1 MQALGQL
8 TLGQLT
14 SASESFFSASES
26 EAEVVFDAWK
36 EHVQLLIDC
45 GDKDNLKK
53 AEVAL
58 LKAVKDG
65 IEIGMSRRWYIT
77 PSQQAMV
84 LYLLARAYVKLK
96 YWESAESKL
105 NEALEI
111 RKKLDVAKDKEVPKM
126 VSLQGQIYMGKEEY
140 EKAMEKHQKAKE
152 LREDLFG
159 KDHQEVA
166 ASLSNISKVHR
177 VQKNFAQAKQALEE
191 AYKIQR
197 DRLGKRHK
205 YVAMTEKDMGSLLRE
220 MGEEQAA
227 KESIKKAVATLKII
241 QAEGRDE
248 VSTHTHTHT
257 YKHTYKHIYKHPHTI
272 VNI

>member
-14 SASESFFSASES
+14 SASES

-58 LKAVKDG
+58 LKAVTDG
-65 IEIGMSRRWYIT
+65 IEIGTSTMSNT

-96 YWESAESKL
+96 DWESAESKL

-111 RKKLDVAKDKEVPKM
+111 RKDVDVAKDKEVPKM

-140 EKAMEKHQKAKE
+140 EKAMEKHQKAKR

-177 VQKNFAQAKQALEE
+177 MQKNFAQAKQALEE

-248 VSTHTHTHT
+248 VSTHTLTHTHT
-257 YKHTYKHIYKHPHTI
+257 STHTSTYTSTHIQS
-272 VNI
+272 